1 MGHADMSTTGEQ
13 AGPTP
18 LVVMCEEH
26 GKPDTPP
33 ATAGRPQG
41 RLRAWRGKER
51 GENESRAGNRA
62 GTGCDITPRGNKPAS
77 PRAFIGK
84 KARKTRLTGRAI
96 AAARP
101 P

>member
-41 RLRAWRGKER
+41 RLRAWRGR
-51 GENESRAGNRA
+51 GTWENESRPGNRSARGWSNPPAATEATSA
-62 GTGCDITPRGNKPAS
+62 GPSTGTEAPKTPSG
-77 PRAFIGK
+77 
-84 KARKTRLTGRAI
+84 GRTKVG
-96 AAARP
+96 P
-101 P
+101 